1 MDGIGNG
8 RERGNVGCG
17 SRAKLSRSMVLFR
30 PVKRRYS
37 SADWTEP
44 RNIWRKLA
52 RRMKISLALVVLSLF
67 AINAAFAAPAA
78 TAPAADLSSPL
89 GALRAYDQA
98 LPAGGIKAA
107 ISAYQASNPREQQ
120 AAEAMAQADLAG
132 AQIELLARQKFGEKA
147 AREVIHAMRQT
158 SPSDFDTA
166 HVKLAGDKA
175 TILWSDDRD
184 PLAMVKVD
192 GKWKVSVADLLGDD
206 QDSLQDLVDTNQAI
220 AKEFQQT
227 ARELEQGQYANA
239 YLLERAIKQ
248 RLFRVLGE
256 DD

>member
-1 MDGIGNG
+1 MPIVDGGQNYLDPWSFSDRINGGILRRIGP
-8 RERGNVGCG
+8 
-17 SRAKLSRSMVLFR
+17 K
-30 PVKRRYS
+30 
-37 SADWTEP
+37 P
-44 RNIWRKLA
+44 RNFWRILA
-52 RRMKISLALVVLSLF
+52 RRMKISLALVVVSLF
-67 AINAAFAAPAA
+67 TINIAWAAPAA

-107 ISAYQASNPREQQ
+107 LSAYQASNPREQQ
-120 AAEAMAQADLAG
+120 AAQAMAQADLAG
-132 AQIELLARQKFGEKA
+132 AQVELLARQKFGEQA
-147 AREVIHAMRQT
+147 ARDVIHAMRQT
-158 SPSDFDTA
+158 SPADFDTA

-175 TILWSDDRD
+175 MILWSDDRD

-227 ARELEQGQYANA
+227 AKELEQGQYANA

>member
-158 SPSDFDTA
+158 SPADFDTA
-166 HVKLAGDKA
+166 HVKLAGDK
-175 TILWSDDRD
+175 DH
-184 PLAMVKVD
+184 P
-192 GKWKVSVADLLGDD
+192 
-206 QDSLQDLVDTNQAI
+206 
-220 AKEFQQT
+220 
-227 ARELEQGQYANA
+227 
-239 YLLERAIKQ
+239 LERRSRSAGDGESRWQMEGVGCRPAGRRSGFAAGSGGYESGHRQGISANGQGAGAGAICQ
-248 RLFRVLGE
+248 RLSARARHQAAAV
-256 DD
+256 

>member
-1 MDGIGNG
+1 MPPACGKQNYLRRRTFSVRANGGILRQIGA
-8 RERGNVGCG
+8 E
-17 SRAKLSRSMVLFR
+17 LR
-30 PVKRRYS
+30 PVP
-37 SADWTEP
+37 E
-44 RNIWRKLA
+44 LA
-52 RRMKISLALVVLSLF
+52 RRMKISLALVVVILF
-67 AINAAFAAPAA
+67 VINVAWAAPAA
-78 TAPAADLSSPL
+78 TAPAADVSSPL

-98 LPAGGIKAA
+98 LPAGGLTAA
-107 ISAYQASNPREQQ
+107 LSAYQASNPREQQ
-120 AAEAMAQADLAG
+120 AAKAMAEADLAG
-132 AQIELLARQKFGEKA
+132 AQIELLARQKFGEQA

-158 SPSDFDTA
+158 SPADFDTA
-166 HVKLAGDKA
+166 HIKLAGDKA
-175 TILWSDDRD
+175 TVLWSDDRD

-220 AKEFQQT
+220 AKEFQRT
-227 ARELEQGQYANA
+227 AKELEQGQYANA